1 MSELDELDELDS
13 DDREWVVVAPQ
24 PRSSSSVTPASGE
37 TTLAFSDG
45 SCLGNPGP
53 GGWGVHVLFVDGQ
66 VVDLGGGEQHTTNN
80 RMELRAAIEAV
91 RATRHVPAVTV
102 IVDSE
107 YVKKGISSWVAGWK
121 KNGWRTKTGTPVVNQ
136 ELWQELDALTDKRV
150 TWQWTRAHVGTAG
163 NERVDTIARWFSS
176 SITRTRGRSPAPS
189 PSSARPASN
198 RSAPRGLASGTRYLS
213 LIDGVAMR
221 HRSWPDC
228 QERVDGVARAKFRKA
243 TSDNEEREILSKWGV
258 NPATVVEIG

>member
-1 MSELDELDELDS
+1 VSELDELEL
-13 DDREWVVVAPQ
+13 DDREWVVVAPR
-24 PRSSSSVTPASGE
+24 PRPSAPLAAPSQD
-37 TTLAFSDG
+37 TTIAFSDG

-53 GGWGVHVLFVDGQ
+53 GGWGVHILFADGQ
-66 VVDLGGGEQHTTNN
+66 VMDLGGGEQHTTNN

-91 RATRHVPAVTV
+91 RCTRHVPMVTV

-107 YVKKGISSWVAGWK
+107 YVKKGITSWVAGWK
-121 KNGWRTKTGTPVVNQ
+121 KNGWKTKTGTAVVNQ

-163 NERVDTIARWFSS
+163 NERVDTIARWFAG
-176 SITRTRGRSPAPS
+176 SITRTKGRPPAPS
-189 PSSARPASN
+189 PNGGRPPTN
-198 RSAPRGLASGTRYLS
+198 RSAPRGGSPGTRYLS

-243 TSDNEEREILSKWGV
+243 TSDTEEREILTKWGV
-258 NPATVVEIG
+258 NPTSVVEI